1 MMKLTETYTS
11 LTQTH
16 IKFDIY
22 QPNVI
27 LRYKGIIQLHHGLCE
42 HSDRYQK
49 FAEYLSHEGF
59 IVVVPDFPGHGTSL
73 YHFEQGYFGSGN
85 ALDTLIEDMQRLRH
99 IIAKRYE
106 DLPYFIIGVDFGSLV
121 LLKYAMTYGDYIN
134 GMILLGTCLKN
145 NFYYRMKAIVD
156 LNILLHGQ
164 MNRSRVIKRAVD
176 LFLQKNLNGC
186 YKMSNQKE
194 VQLYQEDP
202 LSDFVYTNQAYHDI
216 LEYIKYVSDEDHLK
230 HIPDYLP
237 VYLLSGGFDNLTKN
251 GKDTIKLYQIL
262 KGNGLKDLQYKIYDN
277 KRQDILHDNIY
288 RDVYHDIMHWLDER
302 TYI

>member
-1 MMKLTETYTS
+1 MK
-11 LTQTH
+11 
-16 IKFDIY
+16 IGIFDSGIGGLSVLYEAMQLLPHEQFIY
-22 QPNVI
+22 YADEKHVPYGEKTREEIIGYVDE
-27 LRYKGIIQLHHGLCE
+27 IIQ
-42 HSDRYQK
+42 
-49 FAEYLSHEGF
+49 F
-59 IVVVPDFPGHGTSL
+59 
-73 YHFEQGYFGSGN
+73 
-85 ALDTLIEDMQRLRH
+85 
-99 IIAKRYE
+99 
-106 DLPYFIIGVDFGSLV
+106 
-121 LLKYAMTYGDYIN
+121 
-134 GMILLGTCLKN
+134 MIDHDC
-145 NFYYRMKAIVD
+145 KAIVIACNTATSAAVALMRKKYD
-156 LNILLHGQ
+156 IPIIG
-164 MNRSRVIKRAVD
+164 MEPAVKKAVD

-262 KGNGLKDLQYKIYDN
+262 KGNGLKNLQYKIYDN
-277 KRQDILHDNIY
+277 KRQDILHDNNY